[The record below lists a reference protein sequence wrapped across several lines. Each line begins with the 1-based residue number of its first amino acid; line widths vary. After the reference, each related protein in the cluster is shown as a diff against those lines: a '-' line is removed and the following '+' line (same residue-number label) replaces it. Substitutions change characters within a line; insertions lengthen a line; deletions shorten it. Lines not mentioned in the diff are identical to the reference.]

1 MQVSGLED
9 AIMGER
15 YSDLLAGLPSTFRYT
30 EAREHLNERQF
41 RSLLADAQIM
51 PIARGLYR
59 KSDWYG
65 DEDLTEIAA
74 KAPLATIAMRSALA
88 RYDLIDDI
96 PRRIDIAVPR
106 GSWTPRLV
114 VPIHWHHF
122 APATFEIGR
131 SLLNTEAGVI
141 GLYSAERSIVDVF
154 RLRHQEGEEV
164 AVEAIKRWLR
174 QGGQPSEL
182 LLIAQSFPRVV
193 TPLRNLVK
201 VLA

>member
-1 MQVSGLED
+1 MD
-9 AIMGER
+9 ER
-15 YSDLLAGLPSTFRYT
+15 HSDLLAGLPNTFRYT
-30 EAREHLNERQF
+30 EARAHVNERQF
-41 RSLLADAQIM
+41 RDLVADAQIV

-65 DEDLTEIAA
+65 DEDLTEIAM

-106 GSWTPRLV
+106 GSWTPKLV
-114 VPIHWHHF
+114 VPVHWHRF
-122 APATFEIGR
+122 APETFDIGR
-131 SLLNTEAGVI
+131 NLLDTEAGYI

-164 AVEAIKRWLR
+164 AVEAINRWLR

-182 LLIAQSFPRVV
+182 LLIAQGFPRTVA
-193 TPLRNLVK
+193 PLRRLLR